1 MRKAGGA
8 VALVGAVLVLTS
20 SFAGWEE
27 ATGSLGTSSSPS
39 RTGSLAQNLSFR
51 PSTSVTTESIDA
63 FGPYLPL
70 ILVVVALLAYAAYAA
85 LRSGALPARAWQAA
99 AAAAAASLVLGV
111 VFVIAMLAADPSDW
125 WLDTGFFAGLAAGIV
140 AAVLL
145 RREGQPVA
153 GAVPLRD

>member
-8 VALVGAVLVLTS
+8 IALLGTLLVATS

-27 ATGSLGTSSSPS
+27 ASGSLGTSSSAS

-70 ILVVVALLAYAAYAA
+70 ILIVVALLGYAAYVS
-85 LRSGALPARAWQAA
+85 LRSGALPSRAWQAA
-99 AAAAAASLVLGV
+99 AAAAGATLLLGAI
-111 VFVIAMLAADPSDW
+111 FVIAMLAFDPSDW
-125 WLDTGFFAGLAAGIV
+125 WLDTGFFAGLAAGVI
-140 AAVLL
+140 AAGLL
-145 RREGQPVA
+145 RREGTAAA
-153 GAVPLRD
+153 GTV